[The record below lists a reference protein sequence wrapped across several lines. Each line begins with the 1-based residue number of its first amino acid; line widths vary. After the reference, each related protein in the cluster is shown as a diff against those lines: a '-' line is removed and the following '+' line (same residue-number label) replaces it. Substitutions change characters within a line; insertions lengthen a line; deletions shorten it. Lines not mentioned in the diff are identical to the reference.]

1 VAKRPLLSLLQ
12 QTYPDEKK
20 EELFARVLCGEVMVD
35 GERVKDPKRPVAPT
49 AEIMLAGRGFVSRGG
64 EKLDAAL
71 AAWQIPV
78 EGKVF
83 LDAGASTGGFT
94 DCLLQR
100 GASRVHAVDV
110 GFNQLAYSLRRDD
123 RVIVH
128 ESTNI
133 TEVGHLDPPADAA
146 VCDLSFRSLVGVSGS
161 LLALTV
167 ERWFIALVKPQ
178 FEWKEP
184 SASFD
189 GVVRRREDAL
199 SILTDTLER
208 LAAEGAHARRLIA
221 SPIRGRRGN
230 YEFLALCSETAGP
243 SPDAL
248 VETLDQHAP

>member
-1 VAKRPLLSLLQ
+1 MAKRPLLSLLQ

-20 EELFARVLCGEVMVD
+20 DELFARVLCGEVMVD

-49 AEIMLAGRGFVSRGG
+49 AEIVLAGRGFVSRGG

-71 AAWQIPV
+71 AAWEIPV
-78 EGKVF
+78 AGKVF

-100 GASRVHAVDV
+100 GAARVHAVDV
-110 GFNQLAYSLRRDD
+110 GFNQLAYSLRRDE

-133 TEVGHLDPPADAA
+133 SEVGHLDPPADAA
-146 VCDLSFRSLVGVSGS
+146 VCDLSFRSLSGVSGS
-161 LLALTV
+161 LLALTG
-167 ERWFIALVKPQ
+167 ESWFIALVKPQ
-178 FEWKEP
+178 FEWKDP
-184 SASFD
+184 PASFD

-199 SILTDTLER
+199 AVLSDTLGR
-208 LAAEGAHARRLIA
+208 LAAEGAHAHRLIE

-230 YEFLALCSETAGP
+230 YEFLALFSETEGP
-243 SPDAL
+243 SPEGL
-248 VETLDQHAP
+248 VEAVDQHAS